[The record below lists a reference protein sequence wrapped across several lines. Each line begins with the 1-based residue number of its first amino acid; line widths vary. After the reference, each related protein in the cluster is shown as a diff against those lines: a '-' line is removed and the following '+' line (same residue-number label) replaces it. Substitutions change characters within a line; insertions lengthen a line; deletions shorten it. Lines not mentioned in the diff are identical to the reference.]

1 MITLFPTLIEQ
12 KQLEFN
18 NKKFVNRALELRDQ
32 LSSKNEWQCDTF
44 STLNTYN
51 IVEDPIFIDLHITT
65 MLKVLEFAGHY
76 GDISGKGIQCTSS
89 WVNVSSPGN
98 FQEYHVHTNSHFSA
112 VYYAKIPNNSG
123 KIVFRAHDHAGDM
136 FPLPFNLNTE
146 KEPAY
151 RTYFL
156 EPKESELMIFR
167 SNLQHMVQKNNSNE
181 DRISI
186 ALNFVLQ
193 ENDNG
198 K

>member
-12 KQLEFN
+12 NQLEFDN
-18 NKKFVNRALELRDQ
+18 TKFVNRAFELRDK

-44 STLNTYN
+44 STMDSYN
-51 IVEDPIFIDLHITT
+51 LVEDPIFMDLHITT

-76 GDISGKGIQCTSS
+76 GDISGKNIQCTSS

-98 FQEYHVHTNSHFSA
+98 FQEYHVHTNNHFSA
-112 VYYAKIPNNSG
+112 VYYVKVPKNSG
-123 KIVFRAHDHAGDM
+123 NIVFRAHDHAGDM

-167 SNLQHMVQKNNSNE
+167 SNLEHMVQKNNSNE

-193 ENDNG
+193 ESPNDN
-198 K
+198 